1 MEPIVPTYIIDLAQT
16 AFWMA
21 VAGKLSHVK
30 SGDLPPAAQRAF
42 DDACKTAIQTWLK
55 HNTPATPLDV
65 LSALGFEPIS
75 TGGGCKA
82 LSFVRPDGQECL
94 VTSEADLPRP
104 GESWDVGFYTST
116 EEKVDGGCLSVEHYP
131 ADNLNAALA
140 AIAEWRVG

>member
-1 MEPIVPTYIIDLAQT
+1 MDTLDLAYIVDKSQE
-16 AFWMA
+16 AFWTA
-21 VAGKLSHVK
+21 ATGRHPCITN
-30 SGDLPPAAQRAF
+30 GDLPAAAQRAF